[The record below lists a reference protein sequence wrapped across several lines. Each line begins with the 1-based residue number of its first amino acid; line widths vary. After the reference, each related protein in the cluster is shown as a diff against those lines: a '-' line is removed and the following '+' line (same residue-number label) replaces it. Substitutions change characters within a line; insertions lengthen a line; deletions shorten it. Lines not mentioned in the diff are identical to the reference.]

1 MKVCG
6 ELSLLGDVTLL
17 GVLAGLNIDRN
28 CGRETGEGIK
38 LSGVV
43 LIADLWPSAE

>member
-1 MKVCG
+1 MNVCG
-6 ELSLLGDVTLL
+6 ELSLPGDVTLL
-17 GVLAGLNIDRN
+17 GVPAGLNIDRD
-28 CGRETGEGIK
+28 CGREAGERIK